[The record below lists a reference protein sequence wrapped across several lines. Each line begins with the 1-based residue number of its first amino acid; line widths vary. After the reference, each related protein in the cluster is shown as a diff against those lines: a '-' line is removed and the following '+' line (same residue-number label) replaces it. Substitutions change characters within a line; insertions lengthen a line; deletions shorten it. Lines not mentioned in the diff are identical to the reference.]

1 MLWVHVS
8 DLVDGREIDPEQVP
22 RVFAYIEARVAYETL
37 SKVVQLLYEARA
49 RNMVSEKLVDIV
61 ADWLSEVE
69 AEYRIRAELV
79 DPWFYEARQKLAR
92 LAARK
97 AEPSAHIAG
106 QESLGEVKA

>member
-61 ADWLSEVE
+61 ADWLSEAE
-69 AEYRIRAELV
+69 TEYRVRAELV
-79 DPWFYEARQKLAR
+79 DPWFREAKRRAENLA
-92 LAARK
+92 K
-97 AEPSAHIAG
+97 QAEKQAG
-106 QESLGEVKA
+106 SRDSEDA